1 MLVFLGVSGNK
12 SVGPPGFWLAPIT
25 LYPESQV
32 CGSLDLN
39 PEHFLLSSDCL
50 SLNEFI
56 LSCGFKNFVLL
67 SLKFASSGQIIPL
80 VSTSLTFPF
89 DIPVTQNTHL
99 QMI

>member
-1 MLVFLGVSGNK
+1 MGH
-12 SVGPPGFWLAPIT
+12 PGSWLAPIT

-56 LSCGFKNFVLL
+56 LSCGFKTFVLL

-89 DIPVTQNTHL
+89 DIPVTQNTHV